1 MSLAV
6 ALQQLA
12 NEVRPKTIHILEQT
26 ADQELCWAPATT
38 SNHILWHAG
47 HALWLGDVLCLEP
60 ITSKSGLPPGWAD
73 MFGANCKPVAQN
85 KYWPAKAQVLS
96 LLRAQHRRI
105 NEELARITD
114 EQLDRILSPTSGATL
129 GKLILHGLHDEAN
142 HQGEMYLLL
151 KIQRGLRKGVG
162 RT

>member
-12 NEVRPKTIHILEQT
+12 NEVRPKTIYLLEQ
-26 ADQELCWAPATT
+26 AGEQELRWAPAGT

-60 ITSKSGLPPGWAD
+60 ITAKSSLPPTWAEI
-73 MFGANCKPVAQN
+73 FGANCKPVAQT
-85 KYWPAKAQVLS
+85 KAWPAKAQVLS
-96 LLRAQHRRI
+96 LLRAQLRRI

-114 EQLDRILSPTSGATL
+114 EQLDRVISPTSGATL
-129 GKLILHGLHDEAN
+129 GKWILHGLHDEAN
-142 HQGEMYLLL
+142 HQGEMHLLL
-151 KIQRGLRKGVG
+151 KIQRGLRRGAAHP
-162 RT
+162 